1 MAQSSS
7 SPVLPRRTSRKVKPK
22 INPDFE
28 YDYVQRRIDQLNR
41 ELSASGPSPHI
52 LHVPLPPTRVFIP
65 SGQAA
70 ESSATSQAS
79 VTAQA
84 ISTELQLAQLQR
96 DKLALELEVLKL
108 RAAAVETKEA
118 DSAESSKPGTTRK
131 KRTVDWPHEVC
142 SGAPTSDFEKLE
154 LADFVVGFL
163 KMIKP
168 YEGTR
173 KEVMLQLL
181 ESLMLKAS
189 SYTWKSVQGFHAH
202 IAKQVEL
209 CRLEFD
215 DATQIRNAAT
225 IFFKHSDLRNSLP
238 QPRSNTSAGGGS
250 TSADTNSR
258 SSKSDAAQSKTCRQ
272 WNYTG
277 SCSCD
282 IWRGRPI
289 QGITN
294 VKFVLKTTLC
304 YIAPSDVLPSPKLTS
319 LCQSHRDSQAPTHL
333 WTV

>member
-7 SPVLPRRTSRKVKPK
+7 SPVLPRRTRRKVKPK
-22 INPDFE
+22 INPD
-28 YDYVQRRIDQLNR
+28 YVQRRIDQLDR
-41 ELSASGPSPHI
+41 ELSASEPFPHV
-52 LHVPLPPTRVFIP
+52 LHVFIP

-70 ESSATSQAS
+70 KSSATSQAS

-84 ISTELQLAQLQR
+84 ISSELQLAQLQR

-108 RAAAVETKEA
+108 RAAVVETKEA

-131 KRTVDWPHEVC
+131 NTLSTGPTRFVQVC
-142 SGAPTSDFEKLE
+142 QHRDFEKLE

-173 KEVMLQLL
+173 KEVMLL

-189 SYTWKSVQGFHAH
+189 SYTWKSVRGFYAH
-202 IAKQVEL
+202 IAKQVKL
-209 CRLEFD
+209 CRLEFNN
-215 DATQIRNAAT
+215 ATQIRNAAT

-238 QPRSNTSAGGGS
+238 QPRSNTSAGGRS
-250 TSADTNSR
+250 TSADTNSH
-258 SSKSDAAQSKTCRQ
+258 SSKSDAARSKACHQ

-282 IWRGRPI
+282 IRRGRPI

-294 VKFVLKTTLC
+294 VEFVLKTTLC
-304 YIAPSDVLPSPKLTS
+304 YIALSDVLPSPKLTS
-319 LCQSHRDSQAPTHL
+319 LRQSHCDSRAPTHL

>member
-1 MAQSSS
+1 M
-7 SPVLPRRTSRKVKPK
+7 
-22 INPDFE
+22 
-28 YDYVQRRIDQLNR
+28 QRRIDQLDR
-41 ELSASGPSPHI
+41 ELSASGPSPHV
-52 LHVPLPPTRVFIP
+52 LHVPSPPTRVSTP

-70 ESSATSQAS
+70 ESFATSQAS
-79 VTAQA
+79 VTAPA

-108 RAAAVETKEA
+108 RAAVVETKEA
-118 DSAESSKPGTTRK
+118 DGAESKKPGTTRK
-131 KRTVDWPHEVC
+131 KRTIDWPHEFC
-142 SGAPTSDFEKLE
+142 SGAPTSDLEKLE
-154 LADFVVGFL
+154 LADFVAGFL

-181 ESLMLKAS
+181 ELLMLKAS
-189 SYTWKSVQGFHAH
+189 SYTWKSVRGFYAH

-209 CRLEFD
+209 CRLEFN
-215 DATQIRNAAT
+215 DAAQIRDAAT

-250 TSADTNSR
+250 TSGDTNSR
-258 SSKSDAAQSKTCRQ
+258 SLKPDAAQSKVCRQ

-282 IWRGRPI
+282 KAVASYSGHHKCRVCAKDHPMLHCPKRRTPI
-289 QGITN
+289 PEVT
-294 VKFVLKTTLC
+294 F
-304 YIAPSDVLPSPKLTS
+304 TS
-319 LCQSHRDSQAPTHL
+319 SESS
-333 WTV
+333 